1 MAFYALR
8 ARRRHNPL
16 LRRSDVVSAWTA
28 LLLSA
33 GLALGAPAAGMAAGW
48 SAFTQGRAAAAE
60 RAASLHRVQAELLR
74 DTPESMPSSD
84 GSVTQSKYRVLV
96 RWDTPGGGV
105 SQGVALVP
113 DGMERGDRTD
123 VWLDSRNAITAPP
136 KDDGDVLLEAFTVGT
151 SVTAGSAA
159 AVLVVRL
166 AVRRTA
172 DRHRMAE
179 WEREWFGVE
188 PEWSGRRRA

>member
-1 MAFYALR
+1 MAFDTLR

-16 LRRSDVVSAWTA
+16 LRRSDVVGSWTA

-33 GLALGAPAAGMAAGW
+33 GLVLGAPAAGTASGW
-48 SAFTQGRAAAAE
+48 SAFAQGRAAAAE
-60 RAASLHRVQAELLR
+60 RAASLHQVRAELLR
-74 DTPESMPSSD
+74 DTPESIPSSD
-84 GSVTQSKYRVLV
+84 GSVTQAKYRVPV
-96 RWDTPGGGV
+96 RWATPGGGV

-113 DGMERGDRTD
+113 EGMERGDRTD
-123 VWLDSRNAITAPP
+123 IWVDSRGKVTAPP
-136 KDDGDVLLEAFTVGT
+136 KDDGDVLLEAFAVGAG
-151 SVTAGSAA
+151 VTAGSAA

-179 WEREWFGVE
+179 WEREWISVE
-188 PEWSGRRRA
+188 PKWSGRRRA